1 MSAGSLYFYHT
12 HLASRVVVFDSSKY
26 INSLRQQYIERK
38 IDKRELDKRVDNLG
52 VFLKSQPSNVV
63 ILPKEIVIGNNVKT
77 IKP

>member
-1 MSAGSLYFYHT
+1 LYFYHT